1 MFNASG
7 IVKPK
12 RLEFEKDV
20 EGKNYGKFSVGPFE
34 KGYGVTTGSSL
45 RRMLLSSIEGAAI
58 VSVQIE
64 GVFHEFSSMPGVVE
78 DITEIILNLKE
89 VNLFLADEVQ
99 EKRIFI
105 KKEKKGKIYAKDLI
119 ADSQVTILNP
129 DLLIATLDKDCTLN
143 MEMIV
148 RTGRGYVPA
157 EKQKLEGESVQM
169 IAVDSVFSPIEKVVF
184 RVENTRV
191 GQSTEYDLLVMEIWT
206 NGGITPED
214 AVAHSAKIIKDH
226 MQVFINFDEEPEPV
240 KPEIDKKKQKMWNNL
255 AKSVEELELSVRSY
269 NCLKNANI
277 QTISE
282 LVQKTDGEMLRTRNF
297 GRKSLNEIKEILDN
311 MELHLG
317 VKLEAEDIKQI
328 TQQAKKK
335 KEVEVE
341 VEVVENAL

>member
-1 MFNASG
+1 
-7 IVKPK
+7 
-12 RLEFEKDV
+12 
-20 EGKNYGKFSVGPFE
+20 
-34 KGYGVTTGSSL
+34 
-45 RRMLLSSIEGAAI
+45 MLLSSIEGAAI

-78 DITEIILNLKE
+78 DTTEIILNLKE
-89 VNLFLADEVQ
+89 VNLVLADEVK

-105 KKEKKGKIYAKDLI
+105 KKEKQGKIYAKDLI

-129 DLLIATLDKDCTLN
+129 DLLIATLDKDCILN

-157 EKQKLEGESVQM
+157 EKH
-169 IAVDSVFSPIEKVVF
+169 SVFSPIEKVDF

-214 AVAHSAKIIKDH
+214 AVAHSAKIVKDH

-240 KPEIDKKKQKMWNNL
+240 KPEIDKKKQKMWTNL

-282 LVQKTDGEMLRTRNF
+282 LVQKTDGEMLRTRN
-297 GRKSLNEIKEILDN
+297 

-317 VKLEAEDIKQI
+317 IKLEAEDIKQI

-341 VEVVENAL
+341 VVDDNL